1 MALQW
6 QCNSRTRILS
16 STLPTLIWP
25 ARRGTSPQLSGLQT
39 EEIDGSH
46 THLLPQIILHK
57 VHFPIPVT
65 DDLCIQIQADPFDS
79 TIDWNGSYLDWPGME
94 DDKFQSLLI
103 SYGESRDVKTK
114 LKTKNIVYN
123 LLRKDDLDSSVA
135 IYKTDALI
143 RERTHYAH
151 TRYCLFVR
159 ILWNNIK

>member
-1 MALQW
+1 
-6 QCNSRTRILS
+6 
-16 STLPTLIWP
+16 
-25 ARRGTSPQLSGLQT
+25 
-39 EEIDGSH
+39 
-46 THLLPQIILHK
+46 
-57 VHFPIPVT
+57 
-65 DDLCIQIQADPFDS
+65 
-79 TIDWNGSYLDWPGME
+79 ME

-103 SYGESRDVKTK
+103 RYGESRDVRTK

-159 ILWNNIK
+159 IL